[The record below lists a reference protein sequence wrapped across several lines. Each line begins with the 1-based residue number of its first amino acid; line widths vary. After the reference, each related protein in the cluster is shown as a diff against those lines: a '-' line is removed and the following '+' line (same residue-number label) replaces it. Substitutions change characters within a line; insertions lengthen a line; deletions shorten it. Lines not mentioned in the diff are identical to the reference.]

1 MKRYKANDIYKAK
14 KIFLLFALILTL
26 ISILLMLLAKSVSIV
41 ALKNNDIINTNYID
55 YSLLTNGVVTPLI
68 SFILSVIQLVL
79 IIFDLY
85 LSKEKLDNGI
95 IIFSL
100 LIGVTS
106 LSYLFL
112 ENALINAIT
121 IIISSLNF
129 FIFVLL
135 FLLLLPKIKCL
146 NRRK

>member
-14 KIFLLFALILTL
+14 KIFLVFALILTL
-26 ISILLMLLAKSVSIV
+26 ISILLMFLTKSVSIV
-41 ALKNNDIINTNYID
+41 ALKNNDIIYTNYID

-100 LIGVTS
+100 LIGVSS

-112 ENALINAIT
+112 DNALINAIT

-135 FLLLLPKIKCL
+135 FFTIITQNKMPQ
-146 NRRK
+146 

>member
-1 MKRYKANDIYKAK
+1 MKKYKANDIYKAK
-14 KIFLLFALILTL
+14 KIFLVFALILTL
-26 ISILLMLLAKSVSIV
+26 ISILLMLLTKSVSIV

-100 LIGVTS
+100 LIGVSS

-112 ENALINAIT
+112 DNALINAIT

-135 FLLLLPKIKCL
+135 FFTIITQNKMPQ
-146 NRRK
+146 

>member
-1 MKRYKANDIYKAK
+1 MKKYKANDIYKAK
-14 KIFLLFALILTL
+14 KIFLVFALILTL
-26 ISILLMLLAKSVSIV
+26 ISILFMLLTKSVSIV

-100 LIGVTS
+100 LIGVSS

-135 FLLLLPKIKCL
+135 FFTIITQNKMPQ
-146 NRRK
+146 

>member
-1 MKRYKANDIYKAK
+1 MKKYKASDIYKAK
-14 KIFLLFALILTL
+14 KIFLVFALILTL
-26 ISILLMLLAKSVSIV
+26 ISILLMLLTKSVSIV
-41 ALKNNDIINTNYID
+41 ALKNNDIIKTNYID

-68 SFILSVIQLVL
+68 SFIFSVIQLVL

-95 IIFSL
+95 VIFSL
-100 LIGVTS
+100 LIGVVS

-112 ENALINAIT
+112 INALINAIT

-135 FLLLLPKIKCL
+135 FFTIITQNKMPQ
-146 NRRK
+146 